1 MPIAFYAI
9 LLVCALTALAAV
21 EIYSLRRWN
30 GRAVLRCE
38 LDMRLT
44 EPGEVVT
51 LRYRINNTG
60 RWPLPSV
67 SAAFYFSDSVELL
80 DGDEE
85 NRKRNC
91 FYVDTALLP
100 HRVCRGTIRICF
112 RERGRHDLG
121 RVYLETGD
129 FLGLRPV
136 MRSFDIPLSVVC
148 TAKSV
153 DEQPD
158 IRPLGGFLGDVS
170 VRRFILDDPSIVL
183 GYREYS
189 GSEPLKDIS
198 WTQTARTGKLMVKQH
213 DFTVDADV
221 AVLVDTEDVEDGQ
234 REYCL
239 SLVRTVCDELERK
252 RIPYAVLSNGDLH
265 FREKG
270 VGRGHCFEI
279 QRRIGLCRFIR
290 YWSFRRLAAD
300 CAAAPGW
307 KGYIIV
313 APRFSDELGEGVR
326 WLRDRT
332 GMQVCVLTGKEEPE
346 HA

>member
-1 MPIAFYAI
+1 MPVPFYAV
-9 LLVCALTALAAV
+9 LLTCALIALGAV
-21 EIYSLRRWN
+21 EIYSLKRWS
-30 GRAVLRCE
+30 AHVVLRCE
-38 LDMRLT
+38 LDMHLT
-44 EPGEVVT
+44 EPGEAVT
-51 LRYRINNTG
+51 LRYRICNTG

-67 SAAFYFSDSVELL
+67 SVAFYFSNAVKLL
-80 DGDEE
+80 DGDPE
-85 NRKRNC
+85 NRSRNC

-100 HRVCRGTIRICF
+100 HRICRGTIRITF
-112 RERGRHDLG
+112 PERGRHDLG

-148 TAKSV
+148 TAKAV
-153 DEQPD
+153 DERPE
-158 IRPLGGFLGDVS
+158 IEPLGGFLGDVS
-170 VRRFILDDPSIVL
+170 VRRFIMEDPSMVL
-183 GYREYS
+183 GYREYT

-213 DFTVDADV
+213 DFTVEADV
-221 AVLVDTEDVEDGQ
+221 AVLVDTEDVGEE
-234 REYCL
+234 RAEYCL
-239 SLVRTVCDELERK
+239 SLVRTVCDELER
-252 RIPYAVLSNGDLH
+252 RQIPYAVLSNGDLR

-290 YWSFRRLAAD
+290 YWSFRRLVAD
-300 CAAAPGW
+300 CAAGSGW
-307 KGYIIV
+307 RGYIIV
-313 APRFSDELGEGVR
+313 TPNLNDELGEGVR

-332 GMQVCVLTGKEEPE
+332 GTQVCVLTGKGGEE